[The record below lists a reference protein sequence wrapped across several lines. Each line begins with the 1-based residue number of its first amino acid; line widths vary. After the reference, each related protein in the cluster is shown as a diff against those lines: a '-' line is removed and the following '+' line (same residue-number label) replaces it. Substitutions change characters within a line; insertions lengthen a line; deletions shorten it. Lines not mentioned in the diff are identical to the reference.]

1 MKLITFSQNGLIKVG
16 AILNEEIVD
25 LSALVKDEP
34 WNLIRLIE
42 NTESLKFARELLNN
56 PKQTIKLGEV
66 ALEAPILRPRKF
78 LGLGMNYKRHVEEL
92 KDKGFKTS
100 DHQVWF
106 NKQVSC
112 VNGPFSPIEK
122 PRVSDALDYEGEL
135 AFVIG
140 QRCRH
145 VKAEDASSVIAG
157 YMIANDV
164 TVRDWQLHTPTWTIG
179 KSFDTHGPIGPAL
192 VTPDEI
198 EDPHNLDIR
207 LYVNDE
213 IRQDSNTS
221 DMIYNCFD
229 MIEYLS
235 TVFTLEPGDIF
246 ATGTPEGVGTGFDPP
261 KFLKVGDTVRCEI
274 EGLGAIENEV
284 IPEQ

>member
-25 LSALVKDEP
+25 LSALVENEP

-100 DHQVWF
+100 DYQVWF

-164 TVRDWQLHTPTWTIG
+164 SVRDWQLHSATWTIG

-221 DMIYNCFD
+221 DMIYSCFD
-229 MIEYLS
+229 MVEYLS

-246 ATGTPEGVGTGFDPP
+246 ATGTPEGVGTGFNPP
-261 KFLKVGDTVRCEI
+261 KFLRVGDTVRCEI

-284 IPEQ
+284 IAEQ

>member
-1 MKLITFSQNGLIKVG
+1 MKLVTFSQNGLTKVG
-16 AILNEEIVD
+16 AISDDAIVD
-25 LSALVKDEP
+25 LSELVNDEP
-34 WNLIRLIE
+34 WNLIRIID
-42 NTESLKFARELLNN
+42 NAESLKLARELLNN
-56 PKQTIKLGEV
+56 PKQTIKLDEV
-66 ALEAPILRPRKF
+66 VLEAPILRPRKF
-78 LGLGMNYKRHVEEL
+78 LGLGMNYKKHVEEL
-92 KDKGFKTS
+92 KDKGFQTS
-100 DHQVWF
+100 DYQVWF

-122 PRVSDALDYEGEL
+122 PRVSDALDYECEL

-140 QRCRH
+140 KSCRH

-221 DMIYNCFD
+221 YMIYNCFD

-261 KFLKVGDTVRCEI
+261 KFLKVGDRITW
-274 EGLGAIENEV
+274 
-284 IPEQ
+284 

>member
-1 MKLITFSQNGLIKVG
+1 MKLVTFSQNGLTKVG
-16 AILNEEIVD
+16 AISDEAIVD
-25 LSALVKDEP
+25 LSELVNDEP
-34 WNLIRLIE
+34 WNLIRIID
-42 NTESLKFARELLNN
+42 NAESLRLARELLNN
-56 PKQTIKLGEV
+56 PKQTIKLDEV
-66 ALEAPILRPRKF
+66 VLEAPILRPRKF
-78 LGLGMNYKRHVEEL
+78 LGLGMNYKKHVEEL
-92 KDKGFKTS
+92 KDKGFQTS
-100 DHQVWF
+100 DYQVWF

-122 PRVSDALDYEGEL
+122 PRVSDALDNECEL

-140 QRCRH
+140 KSCRH
-145 VKAEDASSVIAG
+145 VKAEDASSVIGG